1 MSTGPSTPV
10 ARTERSNAAARL
22 ALVGGVP
29 AGSGGVNP
37 NPAMSN
43 TMSLRD
49 APKYGITLCQADPDI
64 PMPWR
69 RIRGRPDPLSV

>member
-1 MSTGPSTPV
+1 M
-10 ARTERSNAAARL
+10 ELSNAAARF

-43 TMSLRD
+43 TMSLRE
-49 APKYGITLCQADPDI
+49 PLKYGVTLFQAEPDI
-64 PMPWR
+64 PIPWSR
-69 RIRGRPDPLSV
+69 TRGRPAPVSM